1 METEP
6 DKRRLEE
13 LGARI
18 NALKDTQAPKPEAE
32 EHYSMAQQGWRMV
45 TELVSGLLIGV
56 GLGYG
61 LDVLFG
67 TLPIFLV
74 VFTLLGFFAGVNVMI
89 RTSKEIQTEA
99 VAHEV
104 AKQSKEG

>member
-13 LGARI
+13 LDARL
-18 NALKDTQAPKPEAE
+18 NALKDTQTPKPEAE
-32 EHYSMAQQGWRMV
+32 EHYSMAQKGWRMV

-61 LDVLFG
+61 LDRYSIIRCSLDFRQILGKIV
-67 TLPIFLV
+67 FLV
-74 VFTLLGFFAGVNVMI
+74 RFPKNNRCFNVKVSSEWLRI
-89 RTSKEIQTEA
+89 RT
-99 VAHEV
+99 
-104 AKQSKEG
+104 